1 LHVFP
6 EVHGYEDLFRQ
17 VQARLDETHIEG
29 SLKAEIM
36 ADPEPFIVLDPQ
48 APMALLDQLQ
58 AGKRLMLISN
68 SEWPYAQ
75 KIMSYAY
82 DRYLGP
88 DRTWRDLFELVIV
101 GARKPGFFSYQ
112 LPLFSIAD
120 EEAGLLQPVAGPIP
134 GPGAY
139 LGGDATKVEEYLGIS
154 GAAILYVG
162 DHIFADVK
170 MSKSSLRW
178 RTALILRELE
188 EELAAVEAF
197 RDTEKELVGLMT
209 EKVELETAHSRARLA
224 LQRLQLDYG
233 EQPAADPK
241 EITAEIARL
250 RTKTEELDAR
260 IAPLARAASELENPS
275 WGALL
280 RAGNDKSHL
289 ARQIEGSADVYTSR
303 VSNFLFATPFA
314 YLRSRRGT
322 MPHDPL
328 I

>member
-1 LHVFP
+1 
-6 EVHGYEDLFRQ
+6 
-17 VQARLDETHIEG
+17 
-29 SLKAEIM
+29 
-36 ADPEPFIVLDPQ
+36 
-48 APMALLDQLQ
+48 
-58 AGKRLMLISN
+58 
-68 SEWPYAQ
+68 
-75 KIMSYAY
+75 MSHAY
-82 DRYLGP
+82 DQYLAP

-101 GARKPGFFSYQ
+101 GARKPGFFSYN

-139 LGGDATKVEEYLGIS
+139 LGGDASKVEEYLGLS

-197 RDTEKELVGLMT
+197 RDNEKQLIKLMA
-209 EKVELETAHSRARLA
+209 EKVALETSHSRARLA
-224 LQRLQLDYG
+224 LQRIHEGYG
-233 EQPAADPK
+233 DQPGAPK
-241 EITAEIARL
+241 NVLEAEISRL
-250 RTKTEELDAR
+250 RNATTELDER
-260 IAPLARAASELENPS
+260 ISPLAREAAELENPS

-314 YLRSRRGT
+314 YLRSRRGS